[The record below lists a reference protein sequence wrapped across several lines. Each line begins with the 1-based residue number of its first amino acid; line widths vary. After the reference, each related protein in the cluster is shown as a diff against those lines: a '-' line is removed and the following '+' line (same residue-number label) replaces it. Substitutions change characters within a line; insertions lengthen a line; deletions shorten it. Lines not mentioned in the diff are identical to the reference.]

1 MTYDILLASGVR
13 HSDLALLNGPHN
25 KASFHLSPYS
35 YYNIVDYIP
44 YSIYYISKTVIF
56 IFFSSFCLVDVL
68 RSCNIRWIS
77 RSMLI
82 KTFCFIGKSQ
92 RHFQSFHT
100 SQCIVCMCLRCVR
113 HWGFGKFLLCL
124 WSCASCRTLGG
135 GPWTSGA
142 SNLWKREDYKHPFI
156 PFIHS
161 FYQYL
166 LSTYCMPG
174 TILSSGI

>member
-1 MTYDILLASGVR
+1 MDFSLTDI
-13 HSDLALLNGPHN
+13 SDYLVLLNFQSPGE
-25 KASFHLSPYS
+25 KAWSQDLSKMFAVTQS
-35 YYNIVDYIP
+35 KF
-44 YSIYYISKTVIF
+44 SKTVIF

>member
-1 MTYDILLASGVR
+1 MFAVTQS
-13 HSDLALLNGPHN
+13 
-25 KASFHLSPYS
+25 KF
-35 YYNIVDYIP
+35 
-44 YSIYYISKTVIF
+44 SKTVIF